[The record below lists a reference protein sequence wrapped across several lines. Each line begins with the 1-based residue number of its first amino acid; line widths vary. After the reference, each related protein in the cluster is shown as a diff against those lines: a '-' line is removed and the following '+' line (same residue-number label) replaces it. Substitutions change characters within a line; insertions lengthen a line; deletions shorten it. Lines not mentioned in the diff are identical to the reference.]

1 MTETKTYVVPENGHD
16 SSQWAMFSALN
27 NSQWQ
32 QNPFMYLIW
41 VYMLRYMGFNDQ
53 NGYNNPQIAAL
64 QEQMSDNH
72 NTDLL
77 MQAVRGNEAA
87 VREFS
92 ATTGLNFSAVQNAI
106 CGVKSAI
113 GEVGAQLG
121 FSSERVINAVQSG
134 DCAVSQA
141 VKEVGCNISQN
152 ILKMGYENQLA
163 NERQTTV
170 LNQGIYGLN
179 TALDRN
185 AAAIEY
191 NSATQTCALQ
201 NTIKDSSNSS
211 TSAILAKL
219 DEMENSRKD
228 REISTLTA
236 QLAAVNA
243 RAERQAELAPIMG
256 QISEIRRNQP
266 STTVIE
272 YPQLTAI
279 PSAALFGASP
289 YINTGGTG
297 YWG

>member
-1 MTETKTYVVPENGHD
+1 MSDIQTYVVPDHNQGNWD
-16 SSQWAMFSALN
+16 MFNALN
-27 NSQWQ
+27 NNQWNN
-32 QNPFMYLIW
+32 NPFMYLIW
-41 VYMLRYMGFNDQ
+41 VYMLRYMGWNDGQ
-53 NGYNNPQIAAL
+53 NNHQISAL
-64 QEQMSDNH
+64 QEQIQDNH
-72 NTDLL
+72 NSDLL

-113 GEVGAQLG
+113 GEVASQLG
-121 FSSERVINAVQSG
+121 FSSERVINAVQAG

-141 VKEVGCNISQN
+141 IKDCCCNTNQN
-152 ILKMGYENQLA
+152 ILKMGFENQLA
-163 NERQTTV
+163 NERQTNV
-170 LNQGIYGLN
+170 INQGIYGLS
-179 TALDRN
+179 TSLDRN

-191 NSATQTCALQ
+191 NSATQTCAIQ
-201 NTIKDSSNSS
+201 NAIKDSSAAS
-211 TSAILAKL
+211 TNAIIAKL
-219 DEMENSRKD
+219 DSMENSRKD
-228 REISTLTA
+228 REIEALTA
-236 QLAAVNA
+236 QLAAAQA

-279 PSAALFGASP
+279 PNAALYGVFP
-289 YINTGGTG
+289 YNNGTG